1 MSTWVGFWHHNLD
14 LSGLG
19 FSLRLDPAGRG
30 AFNTWGKS
38 AVNILGGM
46 ILRISFYVSLAVLV
60 TLTSCVSGGFE
71 SGEYDYNYDSPAAAL
86 AETADPAP
94 KPNQEIAPEP
104 EPEPVTVQMRAG
116 DTLYSLS
123 VKHLGTGRR
132 WLEIAS
138 LNGFSD
144 AQVTNLSIGQ
154 VIRLPAR

>member
-1 MSTWVGFWHHNLD
+1 
-14 LSGLG
+14 
-19 FSLRLDPAGRG
+19 
-30 AFNTWGKS
+30 
-38 AVNILGGM
+38 M

-94 KPNQEIAPEP
+94 KSDQGIALA
-104 EPEPVTVQMRAG
+104 PEPVTVQMQAG

-132 WLEIAS
+132 WMEIAS

-154 VIRLPAR
+154 LIKLPVR